1 MSSQIRKLMITIVG
15 GFLAFIGVVF
25 ILVPGPA
32 FLFLPIGLAVLSL
45 EYPLAK
51 DWLRKSQRWM
61 RTGAVK
67 MDAWVSR
74 LRRRKK

>member
-1 MSSQIRKLMITIVG
+1 MKDKTRKLVISLVG
-15 GFLAFIGVVF
+15 GFLTIIGTLF

-51 DWLRKSQRWM
+51 KWLRKSQRMM
-61 RTGAVK
+61 R
-67 MDAWVSR
+67 VSAEKLDRLIYR
-74 LRRRKK
+74 LRRRS

>member
-1 MSSQIRKLMITIVG
+1 MKDKTRKLVISLVG
-15 GFLAFIGVVF
+15 GFLTIIGTVF

-51 DWLRKSQRWM
+51 KWLRKSQRMM
-61 RTGAVK
+61 R
-67 MDAWVSR
+67 VSAEKLDRLIYR
-74 LRRRKK
+74 LRRRS

>member
-1 MSSQIRKLMITIVG
+1 MNDKTRKLVISFVG
-15 GFLAFIGVVF
+15 GFLTVVGTLF

-51 DWLRKSQRWM
+51 TWLRKSQRMM
-61 RTGAVK
+61 RMSAEK
-67 MDAWVSR
+67 LDRLIYR
-74 LRRRKK
+74 LRRRS